1 LQRENYLSVQRITD
15 EHRFT
20 QRDPNDI
27 RVKFV
32 AIYAKSFFPDS
43 LTRVAGPHIV
53 LFREPKAGTDIEFDR
68 WLIWVIR

>member
-1 LQRENYLSVQRITD
+1 MSVQRITD

-32 AIYAKSFFPDS
+32 AIYAKSFS
-43 LTRVAGPHIV
+43 RTLSQRVAGPHIV